1 MSTTI
6 ASPSAAIF
14 EVTQTL
20 RSELLTH
27 SVYERIQT
35 VQDLRV
41 FMEQHVFAVCDFMWL
56 LKRLQRELC
65 GTHHPWTPPV
75 DASLSRFINEIVLG
89 EECDENVRG
98 AHASHFE
105 LYLDAMQDV
114 GASTTAI
121 ETFVESLREGR
132 CVSDAFAEIDVPQ
145 SVREFVAFN
154 DELATNGAA
163 AEVAAAF
170 CFGREDIIPDMF
182 ERLLTGFDNAG
193 LNFPQLR
200 HYIERHIELDGDEH
214 GPLAHAMVDRL
225 CGDCE
230 GDHAAAALA
239 AKKSIRARIQ
249 LWDGV
254 VAALESKAE
263 FA

>member
-6 ASPSAAIF
+6 ASSAAAIF
-14 EVTQTL
+14 EETQDL
-20 RSELLTH
+20 RSELLSH
-27 SVYERIQT
+27 SIYERIQT
-35 VQDLRV
+35 VEDLRV

-65 GTHHPWTPPV
+65 GTDHPWTPPA
-75 DASLSRFINEIVLG
+75 DANLSRFINEIVIG
-89 EECDENVRG
+89 EESDENG
-98 AHASHFE
+98 TGGHASHFE
-105 LYLDAMQDV
+105 LYLDAMRDV

-121 ETFVESLREGR
+121 ETFIQLLRDGR
-132 CVSDAFAEIDVPQ
+132 CVSDALVEVGIPD

-154 DELATNGAA
+154 DQLATNGTAG
-163 AEVAAAF
+163 EVAAAF

-182 ERLLTGFDNAG
+182 ERLLSGFDSAG
-193 LNFPQLR
+193 LNFPRLR

-225 CGDCE
+225 CGGS
-230 GDHAAAALA
+230 GDNHAAALA
-239 AKKSIRARIQ
+239 AQKSIRSRIQ

-254 VAALESKAE
+254 VDAVHENAE
-263 FA
+263 